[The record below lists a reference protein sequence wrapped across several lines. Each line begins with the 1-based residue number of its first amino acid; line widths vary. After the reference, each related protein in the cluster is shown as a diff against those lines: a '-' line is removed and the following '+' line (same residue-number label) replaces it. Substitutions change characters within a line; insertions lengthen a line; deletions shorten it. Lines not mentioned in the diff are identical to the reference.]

1 MAISLAP
8 LISRLPSKTKWEPN
22 PKIGKEDALGVL
34 IALVMPLLLFQ
45 GIPVEWGLNALKI
58 LKPALKRSDS
68 SSRVTSKALISTI
81 PKLLIGEINPGV
93 TGSPLTSITLVLPSI
108 IRLLPTSTMIFS
120 EIRIS

>member
-8 LISRLPSKTKWEPN
+8 LISRLPSKTKCEPN

-93 TGSPLTSITLVLPSI
+93 TGSPFTSITLVLPSI
-108 IRLLPTSTMIFS
+108 IRLLPTSTIIFS